1 MHAFHPEE
9 SQAIDAGGDNGG
21 SSRLRSLRRNDSFVL
36 IPFYGKVPGSRPCP
50 PRPKK
55 WGRHPHLDGGRLRL
69 RATGRGLGPFHLQ
82 PSFKKTRDVIRHEI
96 EYLFTF
102 FFVPKR
108 RIAADAGGIE
118 LSRIIEHQILHPI
131 EQHA

>member
-1 MHAFHPEE
+1 MIGRFAVITCMP
-9 SQAIDAGGDNGG
+9 STQ
-21 SSRLRSLRRNDSFVL
+21 RSPRQLMPAE
-36 IPFYGKVPGSRPCP
+36 IMAEVPGSRPCL